1 MHGHVDRFWLFA
13 FSDAAMNFLARHL
26 GSLMWTYLQ
35 DQSLEVRFLGQRVWA
50 FNISKDITKL
60 DSLIC
65 KCVLL
70 GENLLD

>member
-1 MHGHVDRFWLFA
+1 MDMETISGCLLSQMLQWISLYATLAHSCERISKTSPWKWDFW
-13 FSDAAMNFLARHL
+13 
-26 GSLMWTYLQ
+26 
-35 DQSLEVRFLGQRVWA
+35 GQRVWA

-70 GENLLD
+70 GENVLD